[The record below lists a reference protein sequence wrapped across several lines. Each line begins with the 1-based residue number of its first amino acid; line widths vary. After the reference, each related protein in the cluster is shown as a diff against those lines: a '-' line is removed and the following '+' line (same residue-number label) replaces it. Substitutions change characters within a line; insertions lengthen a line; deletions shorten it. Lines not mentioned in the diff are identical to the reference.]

1 MYLKALEIQGFK
13 SFPDKTRLTFE
24 KEISA
29 IVGPN
34 GSGKSNISDAIQW
47 VMGEQR
53 SRALRGGKMED
64 VIFGG
69 TDKRGKLGFA
79 QVSLILDNERRI
91 LNVDSS
97 EVMITRR
104 YYRGGESEYYINR
117 ESVRLKDIHELLMDT
132 GLGRDGYSI
141 IGQGRIAEIISA
153 KSTDRREI
161 FEEAA
166 GITRYRY
173 SKEEAERKLEK
184 TDENLLRI
192 KDKIDELEM
201 QVGPLK
207 KQAETAKKYLALRD
221 ELRVSEVSVWLE
233 NLDRLKVQSEAAVGD
248 YNASKQELDAA
259 HAALNALYADSEKY
273 TEKMHECDVETE
285 KLRAVLSETEA
296 AQSECDSAAQVLL
309 ANLNSNAENIEQMH
323 LDLDRQA
330 QRAKEIETQIE
341 TYQSRITEID
351 EERAALRKRMDETV
365 VKAQENDAEGDS
377 SRRELAN
384 LVAQESEL
392 AAEMGRSQ
400 TALSMLADAA
410 QELLDRETQNAA
422 ETAQANEKLQQIEAS
437 LQEDRKAAQTAKES
451 ASEKENVIA
460 GYQLRLSG
468 REKRAQELAKE
479 HTGLTIECS
488 NLDSRISMLSE
499 MEKEMDG
506 YSRAVKTFVSASER
520 GILRGV
526 HGPVA
531 KLVRAED
538 AYALAIET
546 ALGGAMQNI
555 VVDDQDC
562 GKAAIELLK
571 QRDGGRATFLPLSV
585 IRGQTLDRIPG
596 REDGCLGT
604 ALSLAQFAPEYQNIF
619 SNLLGRTIV
628 AETLGQAV
636 RLAKKYQNRYRI
648 VTLDGQLLNAG
659 GSMTGGSAAKGTGML
674 SRANE
679 LKRLQ
684 TQRETLQAK
693 LSDVAGKH
701 SEAERELSGIRY
713 ELEVARG
720 ELQQAQEL
728 SLRAQAKVEQD
739 MLVIRAADE
748 ALETLENEAVSIRTR
763 LKDNEK
769 RVGELQAELREK
781 EKNVSALRDTIAE
794 RSRGSEDYEKRRA
807 ELTEAL
813 AVLRSDIASLETER
827 ETVGA
832 TIIQL
837 HALRSG
843 ISGDSSQR
851 EETIRGLEAQKES
864 ISAELEQKKAQLA
877 VYVQRVAELR
887 LAIDKK
893 RALRLELEGSR
904 TRSEKAGQEKNRELL
919 DLERLCA
926 KLEQKKMAFEMEEG
940 QIVDKLWD
948 SYELS
953 YSAAQSV
960 RQPIESLAKA
970 QRQVSDLKKQI
981 SMLGSPNI
989 GAIDE
994 YERVNAR
1001 YSFLSEQRSDVEK
1014 AKSELL
1020 GVIAEITKEMKEI
1033 FVREF
1038 HAVDENFRQ
1047 TFLELFGGGRAALV
1061 LEDEEDVLGCGI
1073 EIKVQPPGKALS
1085 TISLLSGGEKAFVAI
1100 ALYFAIMKV
1109 RPTPFCV
1116 MDEIEAA
1123 LDETNVIRYAEYM
1136 RGMADKTQF
1145 IVITHRRGTMEEA
1158 DVLYGVTMQEKGVST
1173 VISVDLEE
1181 AEKTIA

>member
-24 KEISA
+24 KEITA

-34 GSGKSNISDAIQW
+34 GSGKSNISDALQW

-53 SRALRGGKMED
+53 SRALRGGRMED

-79 QVSLILDNERRI
+79 QVSLILNNEQHI

-132 GLGRDGYSI
+132 GLGREGYSI

-192 KDKIDELEM
+192 KDKIDELEL

-207 KQAETAKKYLALRD
+207 KQAETAKKYLKLRD

-248 YNASKQELDAA
+248 YNNAKQELDAA
-259 HAALNALYADSEKY
+259 HAALDQLYAESENYSEK
-273 TEKMHECDVETE
+273 MRECDVEAE
-285 KLRAVLSETEA
+285 RLRAVLSETESA
-296 AQSECDSAAQVLL
+296 MAECDSAVQVLL
-309 ANLNSNAENIEQMH
+309 ANLSSNAESIEQMH
-323 LDLDRQA
+323 LDLDRQTE
-330 QRAKEIETQIE
+330 RAEELDAQIE
-341 TYQSRITEID
+341 AYRLRTEEID
-351 EERAALRKRMDETV
+351 AQSAALREKLEETV
-365 VKAQENDAEGDS
+365 RSAQENDAAGDS
-377 SRRELAN
+377 SRRELAA
-384 LVAQESEL
+384 LVARESEL
-392 AAEMGRSQ
+392 TAELGKNQ
-400 TALSMLADAA
+400 TALGMLSDAA

-422 ETAQANEKLQQIEAS
+422 ETMQANEKLSQIES
-437 LQEDRKAAQTAKES
+437 GLKEDRKAAQSAKET
-451 ASEKENVIA
+451 ASERENVIA
-460 GYQLRLSG
+460 GYQLRLRG
-468 REKRAQELAKE
+468 KEKLVQELAQE
-479 HTGLTIECS
+479 HTRLTIES
-488 NLDSRISMLSE
+488 RNLDSRISMLTE
-499 MEKEMDG
+499 MEKEMEG
-506 YSRAVKTFVSASER
+506 YSRAVKTVVSASER
-520 GILRGV
+520 GVLRGV

-531 KLVRAED
+531 KLVRADD

-555 VVDDQDC
+555 VVEDQDC

-571 QRDGGRATFLPLSV
+571 QRDSGRATFLPLSV
-585 IRGQTLDRIPG
+585 IRGQTLDRIPA
-596 REDGCLGT
+596 RDEGCLGT

-619 SNLLGRTIV
+619 ANLLGRTVV
-628 AETLGQAV
+628 AETLGNAV
-636 RLAKKYQNRYRI
+636 RIAKKYQNRFRI

-679 LKRLQ
+679 LKRLHA
-684 TQRETLQAK
+684 QRETLEKTLADVSAK
-693 LSDVAGKH
+693 HG
-701 SEAERELSGIRY
+701 EADRELSGIRY
-713 ELEVARG
+713 ELEVAHG
-720 ELQQAQEL
+720 ELRQAQEA
-728 SLRAQAKVEQD
+728 SLRAQAQVDQD
-739 MLVIRAADE
+739 MLVISAAEE
-748 ALETLENEAVSIRTR
+748 ALENLENEAATIKKRLRENETR
-763 LKDNEK
+763 
-769 RVGELQAELREK
+769 VTELRAEIADREK
-781 EKNVSALRDTIAE
+781 DLALLRETLAA
-794 RSRGSEDYEKRRA
+794 RSVGSEELEKRRA
-807 ELTEAL
+807 ELTETL
-813 AVLRSDIASLETER
+813 SSLRSELASLQTER
-827 ETVGA
+827 ETVSA
-832 TIIQL
+832 SVAQL
-837 HALRSG
+837 QSLRGG
-843 ISGDSSQR
+843 IRGDSAQR
-851 EETIRGLEAQKES
+851 EETIRSLEAIKES
-864 ISAELEQKKAQLA
+864 ISGELAQKKEQLA
-877 VYVQRVAELR
+877 AYGKRVSNLKASV
-887 LAIDKK
+887 DKK
-893 RALRLELEGSR
+893 RSLRLELEGAR

-926 KLEQKKMAFEMEEG
+926 KLEQKKMAFDMEES
-940 QIVDKLWD
+940 QIVDKLWE

-953 YSAAQSV
+953 YSAAQNV
-960 RQPIESLAKA
+960 RQPIESLSKA
-970 QRQVSDLKKQI
+970 QREVSDLKKQI
-981 SMLGSPNI
+981 AQLGSPNI

-994 YERVNAR
+994 YERVNTR
-1001 YSFLSEQRSDVEK
+1001 YSFLTDQRSDVEK

-1020 GVIAEITKEMKEI
+1020 GVIADITKEMKEI

-1038 HAVDENFRQ
+1038 RAVDENFRQ

-1061 LEDEEDVLGCGI
+1061 LEDEENVLECGI

-1123 LDETNVIRYAEYM
+1123 LDEANVIRFAEYM

-1158 DVLYGVTMQEKGVST
+1158 DMLYGVTMQEKGVST